1 MSLTSTSLSSNAFC
15 GMIDCGASM
24 KTRSGTSPLVS
35 AETVFWFCAWNGM
48 ML

>member
-1 MSLTSTSLSSNAFC
+1 
-15 GMIDCGASM
+15 MIDDGASM

-35 AETVFWFCAWNGM
+35 AEIVFWFNAMNGM